1 MLGGGAAE
9 HAMYTAIS
17 RIYGGRV
24 SPHSSVLR
32 GGYQQT
38 TFVRAGGCILTI
50 TPFFDQ
56 QALFAFRQTIAV
68 IGAIGFD
75 LVAGLAAEIHS
86 SAAALPTACRSA
98 AKRVPGGK
106 LRLPSVAPRPAA
118 KPCHILLVQET
129 AAQGLL
135 EGLAVFLRHQ
145 VVEYGIDCR
154 ADEE

>member
-17 RIYGGRV
+17 GIYGCRV

-32 GGYQQT
+32 GGHQQT

-50 TPFFDQ
+50 APFFDQ

-68 IGAIGFD
+68 VGPIGFD
-75 LVAGLAAEIHS
+75 LVAGLTAEIHS

-106 LRLPSVAPRPAA
+106 LRLPSVAWPTA
-118 KPCHILLVQET
+118 KPRHILLVQET